1 MPQISVVF
9 DIPVPDIVFYWVLC
23 YNYYDN
29 IKNVRKTAIFMCVNK
44 LELIEY
50 NLEQIICEVISITN
64 VSAIDRNVRLL
75 YRIDDKI
82 GALIL
87 ADVNKLRY
95 VILNTVQ
102 YAIVSAAADATV
114 DLGVIVENQTA
125 DKITIKF
132 EIKNSSGK
140 NGIIGKPLGSYA
152 PAPSIEDELI
162 NSNNLVKTM
171 GGEKIHLAEFKSQ
184 IFTYLSF
191 SLNFAKGKLIP
202 TIEPQEINAALS
214 GELNGIV
221 PCKILLVEDNQSNAQ
236 ITIELLTQ
244 FYNHSV
250 TWVENGAL
258 AVEAISKE
266 YYDAILMDI
275 QMPVMD
281 GFEATRIIRKNG
293 VNTPVIAL
301 TAAIMPWA
309 YEECLNSGMD
319 AFISKPAGVKRLG
332 LLIKNAIEK
341 RKAHPEGFQP
351 IIQTG
356 NDEDFNQ

>member
-1 MPQISVVF
+1 
-9 DIPVPDIVFYWVLC
+9 
-23 YNYYDN
+23 
-29 IKNVRKTAIFMCVNK
+29 MCVNN
-44 LELIEY
+44 LDIIEY

-64 VSAIDRNVRLL
+64 VSAIDRSIRLF

-82 GALIL
+82 DALIF

-102 YAIVSAAADATV
+102 YAIVSASANATV
-114 DLGVIVENQTA
+114 DLGIIVENQTA
-125 DKITIKF
+125 DAITIKF
-132 EIKNSSGK
+132 EIKNSSGR
-140 NGIIGKPLGSYA
+140 NEINGKPLGSYA

-162 NSNNLVKTM
+162 NSNVLVKTM
-171 GGEKIHLAEFKSQ
+171 GGGKIRLSEFKNPDS
-184 IFTYLSF
+184 TYISF

-202 TIEPQEINAALS
+202 AIKPHEINAALS

-221 PCKILLVEDNQSNAQ
+221 PCKILLVEDNYSNAQ
-236 ITIELLTQ
+236 VTIDLLTQ

-250 TWVENGAL
+250 TWVENGSL
-258 AVEAISKE
+258 AVDAISKDF
-266 YYDAILMDI
+266 YDAILMDI

-351 IIQTG
+351 IVQTG
-356 NDEDFNQ
+356 TDEDFDR

>member
-1 MPQISVVF
+1 MITS
-9 DIPVPDIVFYWVLC
+9 
-23 YNYYDN
+23 
-29 IKNVRKTAIFMCVNK
+29 KKVRETAGFMCINK
-44 LELIEY
+44 LEIIEY

-75 YRIDDKI
+75 YHIDDKI
-82 GALIL
+82 GTLIF

-95 VILNTVQ
+95 VILNTIQ
-102 YAIVSAAADATV
+102 YAIVSAAGDAV
-114 DLGVIVENQTA
+114 VNLDVVVENQTA
-125 DKITIKF
+125 GAITIKF
-132 EIKNSSGK
+132 EIKNSPGK
-140 NGIIGKPLGSYA
+140 NDINGKPLGSYA

-162 NSNNLVKTM
+162 NSNNLVRTM
-171 GGEKIHLAEFKSQ
+171 GGEKIRLAEFKNP

-202 TIEPQEINAALS
+202 TVKPHEINAALS

-221 PCKILLVEDNQSNAQ
+221 PCKILLVEDNHSNAQ
-236 ITIELLTQ
+236 VTIDLLTQ

-258 AVEAISKE
+258 AVEAISKNS
-266 YYDAILMDI
+266 YDVILMDI

-319 AFISKPAGVKRLG
+319 AFISKPTGVKRLG

-351 IIQTG
+351 IVQSDT
-356 NDEDFNQ
+356 DRDFDQ